1 MVFDG
6 FRPPDFDAPVSL
18 AAHIAAL
25 PANATSKGMFF
36 NALFQRV
43 QSRMSPEQLAKKA
56 GIAHRSYLSF
66 GDYSMRDNMRLTV
79 AAAEVMF
86 PMNPLGHAMRELG
99 AGAFE
104 AFRGSH
110 LGRAVLSL
118 LDVDPSAFFRVAPK
132 VYGSLFNFG
141 RLDYQRVADGH
152 CRLIASRLP
161 IFIETFQV
169 GAIEGALRYTRCVGH
184 VELALDSIS
193 DAMIDIHWRRVA

>member
-1 MVFDG
+1 
-6 FRPPDFDAPVSL
+6 
-18 AAHIAAL
+18 
-25 PANATSKGMFF
+25 
-36 NALFQRV
+36 
-43 QSRMSPEQLAKKA
+43 MSPEQLAKKA
-56 GIAHRSYLSF
+56 SIAHRSYFSF
-66 GDYSMRDNMRLTV
+66 GDYSMRDNMQLTV
-79 AAAEVMF
+79 AVAEVMF
-86 PMNPLGHAMRELG
+86 PMKPLGHAMRELG
-99 AGAFE
+99 VGVFD

-169 GAIEGALRYTRCVGH
+169 GVIETALRYTRCVGH

-193 DAMIDIHWRRVA
+193 DAMIDVHWRRVA